1 MSTPRTMPC
10 DLAAERAVLAGV
22 LHDNA
27 SIAVALEVL
36 HEDDFYQSAHRS
48 IWTTLRSMMSAGQAI
63 DAITLVS
70 ALTERGTLGDAGGAA
85 AIQSLAG
92 LAVSPNIREHA
103 MIVTDC
109 AMRRRLI
116 RSCAAVTEAAY
127 VREQSSTTLT
137 EQAQAAVLELV
148 QRDGQGAELSTCE
161 KVDGM
166 VTWLRSPE
174 SGAAIST
181 GIPALDK
188 RLCGGFREEELII
201 IAARTGKGKSSLA
214 MQIGQHVAIR
224 EKKHVGVISLEMSD
238 RELLLRAACS
248 EGRVPLTAAREKQ
261 LDKAQWE
268 RLLGASQIIAGS
280 TLTIYSRVQTIESI
294 IAWAQAQ
301 AVQKKLD
308 LLVIDYLQF
317 MSSAEKQESRVAELA
332 TITRSL
338 KFLAK
343 RLKIPVIVLSQ
354 LNRASVADGQVP
366 ELHHL
371 RESGSIEQDADIVLM
386 IHHPLPDEETIRP
399 VGYCEIWIKKNRNGE
414 PDVCVP
420 LIFKKAYTRF
430 DPIPGPQASAGNQTS
445 QSPAAPSASR
455 PGSVSGPAA
464 AGFAQPSSKPAIPRR
479 PIVAGPQTASL
490 FPSSA
495 PKGTA
500 PVM

>member
-10 DLAAERAVLAGV
+10 DLAAEKSVLAAV

-36 HEDDFYQSAHRS
+36 HEEDFYQSAHRA

-70 ALTERGTLGDAGGAA
+70 ALTERGTLSDSGGAA

-92 LAVSPNIREHA
+92 LVVSPNIREHA
-103 MIVTDC
+103 MIVSDC

-116 RSCAAVTEAAY
+116 RSCSAVTEAAY

-148 QRDGQGAELSTCE
+148 QRDGQSAELSTRE
-161 KVDGM
+161 KVEDM
-166 VTWLRSPE
+166 VAWLRSPE

-188 RLCGGFREEELII
+188 RLCGGFREEELVI

-214 MQIGQHVAIR
+214 MQIAQHVAIR
-224 EKKHVGVISLEMSD
+224 EKRHVGVISLEMSD
-238 RELLLRAACS
+238 RELLLRAGCS
-248 EGRVPLTAAREKQ
+248 EGRVPLEAARARQ

-268 RLLGASQIIAGS
+268 RLLGASRVIANS
-280 TLTIYSRVQTIESI
+280 TLTIYSRVQSIESI

-317 MSSAEKQESRVAELA
+317 ANSAEKQESRVAELA
-332 TITRSL
+332 VITRAL

-343 RLKIPVIVLSQ
+343 RLKIPVVVLSQ
-354 LNRASVADGQVP
+354 LSRASVGDGQVP

-386 IHHPLPDEETIRP
+386 IHHPDPDEETIRP
-399 VGYCEIWIKKNRNGE
+399 IGYCEIWVKKNRNGE

-420 LIFKKAYTRF
+420 LIFKGAYVRF
-430 DPIPGPQASAGNQTS
+430 DSMPGPQASAGNQPS
-445 QSPAAPSASR
+445 QRPAVPGTSR
-455 PGSVSGPAA
+455 PGAASGPA
-464 AGFAQPSSKPAIPRR
+464 AGFAQPSSKPAIPRT
-479 PIVAGPQTASL
+479 PIVAPPKTASL
-490 FPSSA
+490 FQSTE
-495 PKGTA
+495 PKSTA

>member
-1 MSTPRTMPC
+1 MSTTRTMPC
-10 DLAAERAVLAGV
+10 DLAAEKAVLAGV

-27 SIAVALEVL
+27 LIAVALEVL
-36 HEDDFYQSAHRS
+36 HEEDFYQSAHRA
-48 IWTTLRSMMSAGQAI
+48 IWTTMRSMVSAGQAI

-70 ALTERGTLGDAGGAA
+70 AMTERGTLGDAGGAA

-92 LAVSPNIREHA
+92 LAVTPNIREHA
-103 MIVTDC
+103 TIVSDC

-116 RSCAAVTEAAY
+116 RSCSAVTEAAY
-127 VREQSSTTLT
+127 QREQSSTVLT
-137 EQAQAAVLELV
+137 EQAQAAVLTLV
-148 QRDGQGAELSTCE
+148 QRDGQGAEQSTRE
-161 KVDGM
+161 KVESM
-166 VTWLRSPE
+166 VSWLQSPE
-174 SGAAIST
+174 AGAVIST
-181 GIPALDK
+181 GIPALDA
-188 RLCGGFREEELII
+188 RLCGGFREEELVI

-214 MQIGQHVAIR
+214 MQIAQHVAIR
-224 EKKHVGVISLEMSD
+224 EQKHVGVISLEMSD
-238 RELLLRAACS
+238 RELLLRAGCS
-248 EGRVPLTAAREKQ
+248 EGRVPLAAARAKQ
-261 LDKAQWE
+261 LDKGQWE
-268 RLLGASQIIAGS
+268 QLLGASRVIANS

-317 MSSAEKQESRVAELA
+317 MNSAEQHEGRVSELA
-332 TITRSL
+332 AITRAL

-343 RLKIPVIVLSQ
+343 RLKIPVVVLSQ

-386 IHHPLPDEETIRP
+386 IHCPEPDTETIRP
-399 VGYCEIWIKKNRNGE
+399 IGYCELWLRKNRNGE

-420 LIFKKAYTRF
+420 LVFKGAYTRF
-430 DPIPGPQASAGNQTS
+430 EPMPGPQASAGNQS
-445 QSPAAPSASR
+445 SHRAAIPSASR
-455 PGSVSGPAA
+455 PGSASGPV
-464 AGFAQPSSKPAIPRR
+464 AGFAQPSSKPAIPRT
-479 PIVAGPQTASL
+479 PVIPGPKPASL
-490 FPSSA
+490 FPATA